1 MPKLAYKTKKTIL
14 ENNVFLKR
22 SYDGYLQYGLLELI
36 DKRARHTN
44 VIGKIR
50 KNLLQEDII
59 ISYDDE
65 FEKFKILEVI
75 PKEFYF
81 RVNMDLQK
89 IYVSFKRQPI
99 KARLFVNREY
109 VARFYKFFSCFDEEQ
124 EITLQVTLKSE
135 ELTKKIMEM
144 NRAVLKVKKD
154 FYPKRYMSKYQASR
168 SVKDYLIWLMEN
180 YKVEVIPENDMS
192 EYMQNLRKYY
202 NNSDIELYM
211 NCLKKKVENYKFEFI
226 YNDETFKIVI
236 GSRKTGDYFENYG
249 GFEKHFER
257 FVEVLKEQGE
267 YYVEGTKT
275 PRYELEEENK
285 K

>member
-1 MPKLAYKTKKTIL
+1 MPKLAYKTKKKLL

-22 SYDGYLQYGLLELI
+22 SYDGYMQYGLLELI

-50 KNLLQEDII
+50 ENLLQEDII

-75 PKEFYF
+75 PKDFYF

-89 IYVSFKRQPI
+89 IYVSFKRQAI

-144 NRAVLKVKKD
+144 NREVLRVKKE

-180 YKVEVIPENDMS
+180 YKVEIIPENDMS

-211 NCLKKKVENYKFEFI
+211 NCLKKKVESYKFEFI
-226 YNDETFKIVI
+226 YNDETFKVVI

-249 GFEKHFER
+249 GFEKCFER

-267 YYVEGTKT
+267 YYVEGTDT
-275 PRYELEEENK
+275 PRYEVEEK
-285 K
+285 